1 MAFTKITSDG
11 IGDNAIDGKL
21 GYVPSGKG
29 YSNSTIFEFTLAAM
43 HNGVLGTGE
52 SYATSSNDPFGVP
65 LQDVKL
71 YDMMEPK
78 SEIRTLD
85 LASGENYVGE

>member
-1 MAFTKITSDG
+1 MTITVVTSDG
-11 IGDNAIDGKL
+11 LDDNAIDGKL
-21 GYVPSGKG
+21 GYIPSGKG
-29 YSNSTIFEFTLAAM
+29 YSNSTIFEFTLEAM

-71 YDMMEPK
+71 YDLMEPR
-78 SEIRTLD
+78 SEVKTLD
-85 LASGENYVGE
+85 LATGETFVGE